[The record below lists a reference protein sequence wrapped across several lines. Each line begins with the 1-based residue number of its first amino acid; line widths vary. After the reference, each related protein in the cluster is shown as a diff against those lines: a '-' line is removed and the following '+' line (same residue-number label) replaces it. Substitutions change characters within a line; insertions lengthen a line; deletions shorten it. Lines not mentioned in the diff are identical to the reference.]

1 MYFIPPAL
9 KATWKS
15 LTSSLTKSNP
25 FLITN
30 NRKVNP
36 NVLGKDNWSPLEIAV
51 QSGFFQ
57 IVDILKN
64 EKKTKLNQVN
74 NPDRGSALHLAA
86 KSNNLPVCQILLL
99 ADIDLTITDSQG
111 KLAKELT
118 TAENI
123 TLLIEKYEKLER
135 REAHRQGDFDEIK
148 EEDEFDNDDD
158 ESVQRSM
165 AKQVTL
171 EEERVSVIGIPDPD
185 YLQQQTQSIM
195 ERKNSVMDR
204 KDSATLQDH

>member
-1 MYFIPPAL
+1 M
-9 KATWKS
+9 
-15 LTSSLTKSNP
+15 
-25 FLITN
+25 
-30 NRKVNP
+30 
-36 NVLGKDNWSPLEIAV
+36 
-51 QSGFFQ
+51 
-57 IVDILKN
+57 
-64 EKKTKLNQVN
+64 
-74 NPDRGSALHLAA
+74 
-86 KSNNLPVCQILLL
+86 
-99 ADIDLTITDSQG
+99 
-111 KLAKELT
+111 T

-165 AKQVTL
+165 AKQGTL
-171 EEERVSVIGIPDPD
+171 EEEKVSVIGIPDPD